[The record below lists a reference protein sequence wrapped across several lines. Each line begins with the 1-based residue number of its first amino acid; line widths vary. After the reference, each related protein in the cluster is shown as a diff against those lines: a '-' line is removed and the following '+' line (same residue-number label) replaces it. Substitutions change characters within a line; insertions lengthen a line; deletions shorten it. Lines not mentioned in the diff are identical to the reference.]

1 MPACWEDV
9 SEFLPNLPAAA
20 RAPWG
25 PAVPVP
31 PDAPLL
37 DRIVGM
43 SGRKP

>member
-1 MPACWEDV
+1 V
-9 SEFLPNLPAAA
+9 SEFLPNLLAAV
-20 RAPWG
+20 RASWD

-37 DRIVGM
+37 GRIVGM